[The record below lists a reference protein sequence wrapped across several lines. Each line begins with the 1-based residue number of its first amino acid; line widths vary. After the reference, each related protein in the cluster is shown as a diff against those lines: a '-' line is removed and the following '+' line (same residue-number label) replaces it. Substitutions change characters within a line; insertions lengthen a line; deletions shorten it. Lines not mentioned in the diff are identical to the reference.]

1 MTYSVYLHS
10 QIQNE
15 LSLVILT
22 NSPGE
27 CQASIIIP
35 MRFVPAISDHI
46 TTTKQTEKACLV
58 GLTVF
63 GDCLVW
69 LFNIIRS
76 IEYEDIMM
84 HLPERLQIFAIL
96 LLFQKRNGTILVS
109 FAMRNVFLSFTGSG
123 RSTLNGK
130 EITLEGQ

>member
-1 MTYSVYLHS
+1 
-10 QIQNE
+10 
-15 LSLVILT
+15 
-22 NSPGE
+22 
-27 CQASIIIP
+27 
-35 MRFVPAISDHI
+35 
-46 TTTKQTEKACLV
+46 
-58 GLTVF
+58 
-63 GDCLVW
+63 
-69 LFNIIRS
+69 
-76 IEYEDIMM
+76 MM